1 MKESIKLKIENF
13 VLEEMDKIQLND
25 ESENVGNRNYAI
37 ENVKEFIKILQ
48 EDDKIEYNYKLESLK
63 IENDKNDKEN
73 KNDIERSKISK
84 DESFN
89 NRKLDIEDKRI
100 EIENKTNI
108 KKIDNEESFN
118 NRKLDIEDKRIEI
131 ENEINIK
138 KIDND
143 EVFNNRKLDIEDKR
157 IEIENK
163 TNIKKIDNDFMINN
177 RKLDI
182 EEISGNESLKLKSK
196 ELAQEIVRDTMNDKV
211 KLIDLGVQAA
221 GIILPIIFYGSW
233 VKKGLEF
240 EKEGTFTSTTFKGLI
255 SKLKIMK

>member
-1 MKESIKLKIENF
+1 MKEQIKLEIENF
-13 VLEEMDKIQLND
+13 VLKEMNKIQTND
-25 ESENVGNRNYAI
+25 NSENIGNRNYAI

-48 EDDKIEYNYKLESLK
+48 EDDKIENNFKLEALK
-63 IENDKNDKEN
+63 IENDKNDKN
-73 KNDIERSKISK
+73 DKNDIERSRISK

-100 EIENKTNI
+100 EIENKTNV
-108 KKIDNEESFN
+108 KKIE
-118 NRKLDIEDKRIEI
+118 
-131 ENEINIK
+131 
-138 KIDND
+138 
-143 EVFNNRKLDIEDKR
+143 
-157 IEIENK
+157 
-163 TNIKKIDNDFMINN
+163 NDFMINN

-221 GIILPIIFYGSW
+221 GIILPIMFYGSW
-233 VKKGLEF
+233 IKKGLEF

>member
-1 MKESIKLKIENF
+1 MKELIKSKIENF
-13 VLEEMDKIQLND
+13 VLAEMDKIQAND

-108 KKIDNEESFN
+108 KKIDN
-118 NRKLDIEDKRIEI
+118 
-131 ENEINIK
+131 
-138 KIDND
+138 
-143 EVFNNRKLDIEDKR
+143 
-157 IEIENK
+157 
-163 TNIKKIDNDFMINN
+163 DFMINN

-211 KLIDLGVQAA
+211 KLIDLGVKAA

-233 VKKGLEF
+233 VNKGLEF

>member
-1 MKESIKLKIENF
+1 MKELIKSKIENF
-13 VLEEMDKIQLND
+13 VLAEMDKIQSND

-84 DESFN
+84 DES
-89 NRKLDIEDKRI
+89 
-100 EIENKTNI
+100 
-108 KKIDNEESFN
+108 
-118 NRKLDIEDKRIEI
+118 
-131 ENEINIK
+131 
-138 KIDND
+138 
-143 EVFNNRKLDIEDKR
+143 FNNRKLDIEDKR

>member
-1 MKESIKLKIENF
+1 MKELIKSKIENF
-13 VLEEMDKIQLND
+13 VLAEMDKIQSTD

-108 KKIDNEESFN
+108 KKIDN
-118 NRKLDIEDKRIEI
+118 
-131 ENEINIK
+131 
-138 KIDND
+138 
-143 EVFNNRKLDIEDKR
+143 
-157 IEIENK
+157 
-163 TNIKKIDNDFMINN
+163 DFMINN

-211 KLIDLGVQAA
+211 KLIDLGVKAA

>member
-1 MKESIKLKIENF
+1 MKESIKSKIEKF

-108 KKIDNEESFN
+108 KKIDN
-118 NRKLDIEDKRIEI
+118 
-131 ENEINIK
+131 
-138 KIDND
+138 
-143 EVFNNRKLDIEDKR
+143 
-157 IEIENK
+157 
-163 TNIKKIDNDFMINN
+163 DFMINN

-233 VKKGLEF
+233 VNKGLEF

>member
-1 MKESIKLKIENF
+1 MKELIKSKIENF
-13 VLEEMDKIQLND
+13 VLAEMDKIQAND

-84 DESFN
+84 DES
-89 NRKLDIEDKRI
+89 
-100 EIENKTNI
+100 
-108 KKIDNEESFN
+108 
-118 NRKLDIEDKRIEI
+118 
-131 ENEINIK
+131 
-138 KIDND
+138 
-143 EVFNNRKLDIEDKR
+143 FNNRKLDIEDKR

>member
-1 MKESIKLKIENF
+1 MKELIKSKIENF
-13 VLEEMDKIQLND
+13 VLAEMDKIQSND

-84 DESFN
+84 DETFN

-108 KKIDNEESFN
+108 KKIE
-118 NRKLDIEDKRIEI
+118 
-131 ENEINIK
+131 
-138 KIDND
+138 ND
-143 EVFNNRKLDIEDKR
+143 ESFNNRKLDIEDKR

-196 ELAQEIVRDTMNDKV
+196 ELAQEIVRDTMNDKI

-240 EKEGTFTSTTFKGLI
+240 EKEGTFTSTTFKSLI

>member
-1 MKESIKLKIENF
+1 MKELIKSKIENF
-13 VLEEMDKIQLND
+13 VLAEMDKIQSND

-48 EDDKIEYNYKLESLK
+48 EDDKIEYNYKLESLR
-63 IENDKNDKEN
+63 IENDKNDKN
-73 KNDIERSKISK
+73 DKNDIERSRICK
-84 DESFN
+84 DE
-89 NRKLDIEDKRI
+89 
-100 EIENKTNI
+100 T
-108 KKIDNEESFN
+108 
-118 NRKLDIEDKRIEI
+118 
-131 ENEINIK
+131 
-138 KIDND
+138 
-143 EVFNNRKLDIEDKR
+143 FNNRKLDIEDKR

-196 ELAQEIVRDTMNDKV
+196 ELAQEIIRDTMNDKV

>member
-1 MKESIKLKIENF
+1 MKEQIKSKIENF
-13 VLEEMDKIQLND
+13 VLKEMDKINSND

-48 EDDKIEYNYKLESLK
+48 EDDKIENDYKLESLK
-63 IENDKNDKEN
+63 IENDKNDKN
-73 KNDIERSKISK
+73 DKNDIERSKICK

-108 KKIDNEESFN
+108 KKIE
-118 NRKLDIEDKRIEI
+118 
-131 ENEINIK
+131 
-138 KIDND
+138 
-143 EVFNNRKLDIEDKR
+143 
-157 IEIENK
+157 
-163 TNIKKIDNDFMINN
+163 NDFMINN

-196 ELAQEIVRDTMNDKV
+196 ELAQEIIRDTMNDKV

-221 GIILPIIFYGSW
+221 GIILPIMFYGSW
-233 VKKGLEF
+233 MKKGLEF
-240 EKEGTFTSTTFKGLI
+240 EKSGTFTSNTFKSLI
-255 SKLKIMK
+255 SKFKFMK

>member
-1 MKESIKLKIENF
+1 MKELIKSKIENF
-13 VLEEMDKIQLND
+13 VLAEMDKIQSTD

-84 DESFN
+84 DETFN

-108 KKIDNEESFN
+108 KKIE
-118 NRKLDIEDKRIEI
+118 
-131 ENEINIK
+131 
-138 KIDND
+138 ND
-143 EVFNNRKLDIEDKR
+143 ETFNNRKLDIEDKR

-163 TNIKKIDNDFMINN
+163 TNIKKIENDFMINN

-196 ELAQEIVRDTMNDKV
+196 ELAQEIVRDTMNDKI

-240 EKEGTFTSTTFKGLI
+240 EKEGTFTSTTFKSLI

>member
-48 EDDKIEYNYKLESLK
+48 EEDKIEYNYKLESLK

-108 KKIDNEESFN
+108 KKIDN
-118 NRKLDIEDKRIEI
+118 
-131 ENEINIK
+131 
-138 KIDND
+138 
-143 EVFNNRKLDIEDKR
+143 
-157 IEIENK
+157 
-163 TNIKKIDNDFMINN
+163 DFMINN

-196 ELAQEIVRDTMNDKV
+196 ELAQEIVRDAMNDKV
-211 KLIDLGVQAA
+211 KLIDLGVKSA

-233 VKKGLEF
+233 VNKGLEF

>member
-1 MKESIKLKIENF
+1 MKESIKLKIEKF
-13 VLEEMDKIQLND
+13 VLEEMDKINSND

-48 EDDKIEYNYKLESLK
+48 DDDKIEYNYKLESLK

-100 EIENKTNI
+100 EIENKTN
-108 KKIDNEESFN
+108 
-118 NRKLDIEDKRIEI
+118 
-131 ENEINIK
+131 
-138 KIDND
+138 
-143 EVFNNRKLDIEDKR
+143 V
-157 IEIENK
+157 
-163 TNIKKIDNDFMINN
+163 KKIDNDFIINN

-182 EEISGNESLKLKSK
+182 EEISGNESFKIKSK

>member
-1 MKESIKLKIENF
+1 MKELIKSKIENF
-13 VLEEMDKIQLND
+13 VLAEMDKIQSTD

-108 KKIDNEESFN
+108 KKIE
-118 NRKLDIEDKRIEI
+118 
-131 ENEINIK
+131 
-138 KIDND
+138 
-143 EVFNNRKLDIEDKR
+143 
-157 IEIENK
+157 
-163 TNIKKIDNDFMINN
+163 NDFVINN

-240 EKEGTFTSTTFKGLI
+240 EKEGTFTSTTFKSLI

>member
-1 MKESIKLKIENF
+1 MKELIKSKIENF
-13 VLEEMDKIQLND
+13 VLAEMDKIQSND

-108 KKIDNEESFN
+108 KKIE
-118 NRKLDIEDKRIEI
+118 
-131 ENEINIK
+131 
-138 KIDND
+138 ND
-143 EVFNNRKLDIEDKR
+143 ESFNNRKLDIEDKR

-163 TNIKKIDNDFMINN
+163 TNIKKIENDFMINN

-240 EKEGTFTSTTFKGLI
+240 EKEGTFTSTTFKSLI

>member
-1 MKESIKLKIENF
+1 MKEQIKSKIENF
-13 VLEEMDKIQLND
+13 VLKEMDKIQENN
-25 ESENVGNRNYAI
+25 ESDNVGNRNYAI

-48 EDDKIEYNYKLESLK
+48 EDDKIEYNYKLESLR
-63 IENDKNDKEN
+63 IENDKNDKN
-73 KNDIERSKISK
+73 DKNDIERSRICK
-84 DESFN
+84 DETFN

-100 EIENKTNI
+100 ENENKTNI
-108 KKIDNEESFN
+108 KKIE
-118 NRKLDIEDKRIEI
+118 
-131 ENEINIK
+131 
-138 KIDND
+138 
-143 EVFNNRKLDIEDKR
+143 
-157 IEIENK
+157 
-163 TNIKKIDNDFMINN
+163 NDFMINN

>member
-1 MKESIKLKIENF
+1 MKESIKSKIEKF

-48 EDDKIEYNYKLESLK
+48 EEDKIEYNYKLESLK

-108 KKIDNEESFN
+108 KKIE
-118 NRKLDIEDKRIEI
+118 
-131 ENEINIK
+131 
-138 KIDND
+138 ND
-143 EVFNNRKLDIEDKR
+143 ETFNNRKLDIEDKR

-211 KLIDLGVQAA
+211 KLIDLGVKAA

-233 VKKGLEF
+233 VNKGLEF

>member
-1 MKESIKLKIENF
+1 MKESIKLKIEKF

-84 DESFN
+84 DE
-89 NRKLDIEDKRI
+89 
-100 EIENKTNI
+100 T
-108 KKIDNEESFN
+108 
-118 NRKLDIEDKRIEI
+118 
-131 ENEINIK
+131 
-138 KIDND
+138 
-143 EVFNNRKLDIEDKR
+143 FNNRKLDIEDKR

-240 EKEGTFTSTTFKGLI
+240 EKEGTFTSTTFKSLI

>member
-1 MKESIKLKIENF
+1 MKESIKSKIEKF

-48 EDDKIEYNYKLESLK
+48 EEDK
-63 IENDKNDKEN
+63 IENDFQLEALKIEYDKKDKND
-73 KNDIERSKISK
+73 KNDIERSRICK
-84 DESFN
+84 DETFN

-108 KKIDNEESFN
+108 KKIE
-118 NRKLDIEDKRIEI
+118 
-131 ENEINIK
+131 
-138 KIDND
+138 
-143 EVFNNRKLDIEDKR
+143 
-157 IEIENK
+157 
-163 TNIKKIDNDFMINN
+163 NDFMINN

-196 ELAQEIVRDTMNDKV
+196 ELAQEIIKDTMNDKV

-221 GIILPIIFYGSW
+221 GIILPIMFYGSW
-233 VKKGLEF
+233 MKKGLEF
-240 EKEGTFTSTTFKGLI
+240 EKNGTFTSNTFKSLI
-255 SKLKIMK
+255 SKFKFMK

>member
-1 MKESIKLKIENF
+1 MKESIKSKIEKF

-63 IENDKNDKEN
+63 IENDKNDKN
-73 KNDIERSKISK
+73 DKNDIERSKISK

-108 KKIDNEESFN
+108 KKIE
-118 NRKLDIEDKRIEI
+118 
-131 ENEINIK
+131 
-138 KIDND
+138 ND
-143 EVFNNRKLDIEDKR
+143 ETFNNRKLDIEDKR

-211 KLIDLGVQAA
+211 KLIDLGVKAA

-233 VKKGLEF
+233 VNKGLEF

>member
-1 MKESIKLKIENF
+1 MKELIKSKIENF
-13 VLEEMDKIQLND
+13 VLAEMDKIQSTD

-108 KKIDNEESFN
+108 KKIDN
-118 NRKLDIEDKRIEI
+118 
-131 ENEINIK
+131 
-138 KIDND
+138 
-143 EVFNNRKLDIEDKR
+143 
-157 IEIENK
+157 
-163 TNIKKIDNDFMINN
+163 DFMINN

-233 VKKGLEF
+233 IKKGLEF

>member
-1 MKESIKLKIENF
+1 MKELIKSKIENF
-13 VLEEMDKIQLND
+13 VLAEMDKIQSND
-25 ESENVGNRNYAI
+25 ESENAGNRNYAI

-48 EDDKIEYNYKLESLK
+48 EDDKIEYNYKLESLR
-63 IENDKNDKEN
+63 IENDKNDKN
-73 KNDIERSKISK
+73 DKNDIERSRICK
-84 DESFN
+84 DETFN

-108 KKIDNEESFN
+108 KKIE
-118 NRKLDIEDKRIEI
+118 
-131 ENEINIK
+131 
-138 KIDND
+138 ND
-143 EVFNNRKLDIEDKR
+143 ETFNNRKLDIEDKR

-182 EEISGNESLKLKSK
+182 EEISGNESLKLKTK
-196 ELAQEIVRDTMNDKV
+196 ELAQEIVRDAMNDKV

-233 VKKGLEF
+233 IKKGLEF

>member
-1 MKESIKLKIENF
+1 MKELIKSRIEKF
-13 VLEEMDKIQLND
+13 VLAEMDKIQVNIESGNAGDND
-25 ESENVGNRNYAI
+25 YAI

-48 EDDKIEYNYKLESLK
+48 EEDKIEYNYKLESLR
-63 IENDKNDKEN
+63 IENDKNDKN
-73 KNDIERSKISK
+73 DKNNIERSRICK
-84 DESFN
+84 DETFN

-108 KKIDNEESFN
+108 KKIE
-118 NRKLDIEDKRIEI
+118 
-131 ENEINIK
+131 
-138 KIDND
+138 ND
-143 EVFNNRKLDIEDKR
+143 ETFNNRKLDIEDKR

-182 EEISGNESLKLKSK
+182 EEISGNESLKLKTK
-196 ELAQEIVRDTMNDKV
+196 ELAQEIVRDAMNDKV

-233 VKKGLEF
+233 IKKGLEF

>member
-1 MKESIKLKIENF
+1 MKELIKSKIENF
-13 VLEEMDKIQLND
+13 VLAEMDKIQSND

-108 KKIDNEESFN
+108 KKIE
-118 NRKLDIEDKRIEI
+118 
-131 ENEINIK
+131 
-138 KIDND
+138 ND
-143 EVFNNRKLDIEDKR
+143 ETFNNRKLDIEDKR

-196 ELAQEIVRDTMNDKV
+196 ELAQEIVRDTMNDKI

-233 VKKGLEF
+233 VRKGLEF
-240 EKEGTFTSTTFKGLI
+240 EKEGTFTSTTFKSLI

>member
-1 MKESIKLKIENF
+1 MKELIKSKIENF
-13 VLEEMDKIQLND
+13 VLEEMDKIQTND
-25 ESENVGNRNYAI
+25 DSENVGNRNYAI

-73 KNDIERSKISK
+73 KNDIERSRISK

-100 EIENKTNI
+100 EIENKTNV
-108 KKIDNEESFN
+108 KKIE
-118 NRKLDIEDKRIEI
+118 
-131 ENEINIK
+131 
-138 KIDND
+138 
-143 EVFNNRKLDIEDKR
+143 
-157 IEIENK
+157 
-163 TNIKKIDNDFMINN
+163 NDFVINN

-182 EEISGNESLKLKSK
+182 EEISGNESFKIKSK

-221 GIILPIIFYGSW
+221 GIILPIMFYGRW
-233 VKKGLEF
+233 MKKGFEF
-240 EKEGTFTSTTFKGLI
+240 EQSGTFTSNTFKSLI
-255 SKLKIMK
+255 SKFKVMK

>member
-1 MKESIKLKIENF
+1 MKELIKSKIENF
-13 VLEEMDKIQLND
+13 VLAEMDKIQAND

-84 DESFN
+84 DE
-89 NRKLDIEDKRI
+89 
-100 EIENKTNI
+100 T
-108 KKIDNEESFN
+108 
-118 NRKLDIEDKRIEI
+118 
-131 ENEINIK
+131 
-138 KIDND
+138 
-143 EVFNNRKLDIEDKR
+143 FNNRKLDIEDKR

-221 GIILPIIFYGSW
+221 GIILPIMFYGRW
-233 VKKGLEF
+233 MKKAFEF
-240 EKEGTFTSTTFKGLI
+240 EQSGTFTSNTFKSLI
-255 SKLKIMK
+255 SKFKFMK

>member
-1 MKESIKLKIENF
+1 MKELIKSKIENF
-13 VLEEMDKIQLND
+13 VLAEMDKIQAND

-108 KKIDNEESFN
+108 KKIDN
-118 NRKLDIEDKRIEI
+118 
-131 ENEINIK
+131 
-138 KIDND
+138 
-143 EVFNNRKLDIEDKR
+143 
-157 IEIENK
+157 
-163 TNIKKIDNDFMINN
+163 DFMINN

-196 ELAQEIVRDTMNDKV
+196 ELAQEIIRDTMNDKV

>member
-108 KKIDNEESFN
+108 KKIDNEE
-118 NRKLDIEDKRIEI
+118 L
-131 ENEINIK
+131 
-138 KIDND
+138 
-143 EVFNNRKLDIEDKR
+143 FNNRKLDIEDKR

-163 TNIKKIDNDFMINN
+163 TNIKKIENDFMINN

-211 KLIDLGVQAA
+211 KLIDLGVKAA

-233 VKKGLEF
+233 VNKGLEF

>member
-1 MKESIKLKIENF
+1 MKELIKSRIEKF
-13 VLEEMDKIQLND
+13 VLAEMDKIQVNIESGNAGDND
-25 ESENVGNRNYAI
+25 YAI

-48 EDDKIEYNYKLESLK
+48 EEDKIEYNYKLESLR
-63 IENDKNDKEN
+63 IENDKNDKN
-73 KNDIERSKISK
+73 DKNNIERSRICK
-84 DESFN
+84 DETFN

-108 KKIDNEESFN
+108 KKIENDEKFN
-118 NRKLDIEDKRIEI
+118 NRKLDIEDKRIET
-131 ENEINIK
+131 
-138 KIDND
+138 
-143 EVFNNRKLDIEDKR
+143 
-157 IEIENK
+157 ENK

-182 EEISGNESLKLKSK
+182 EEISGNESLKLKTK

-233 VKKGLEF
+233 IKKGLEF

>member
-1 MKESIKLKIENF
+1 MKESIKSKIEKF

-48 EDDKIEYNYKLESLK
+48 EEDKIEYNYKLESLK

-84 DESFN
+84 DES
-89 NRKLDIEDKRI
+89 
-100 EIENKTNI
+100 
-108 KKIDNEESFN
+108 
-118 NRKLDIEDKRIEI
+118 
-131 ENEINIK
+131 
-138 KIDND
+138 
-143 EVFNNRKLDIEDKR
+143 FNNRKLDIEDKR

-240 EKEGTFTSTTFKGLI
+240 EKEGTFTSTTFKSLI